1 MNIGLIDV
9 DGHNFPNLALMKL
22 SAWHKA
28 NGDRVSWCTNGL
40 DPYDRVYMSKVFSY
54 SEEPEFFPNAKEVI
68 KGGTGYQIRL
78 NGSTEV
84 YDKNTDKVLPYEVEH
99 AYPDYGLYGI
109 TDTAY
114 GFMSRGCPKGL
125 IHKYCHVAAKEGLC
139 SVKVA
144 DLSEFWDGQKY
155 IELMDPNT
163 MACKDWEDILGQL
176 ADSKAWVNFNQ
187 GVDIQLLTKE
197 KCLALRK
204 VKVKHVH
211 FAWDN
216 YGDKE
221 IVVPAFET
229 LKRETNWGRSKVSAY
244 VLVNFDTTIE
254 QDLERI
260 YFLRGLD
267 IQPYPMIY
275 NKGEFFHKNGRLKPI
290 KELKLKFRQEQ
301 IEHAKLCQRIQ
312 RWCSPFV
319 FWSCPKFEDYNASKK
334 GDQNV

>member
-28 NGDRVSWCTNGL
+28 KGDDVRWCKDGL
-40 DPYDRVYMSKVFSY
+40 YPYDRVYMSKVFSF
-54 SEEPEFFPNAKEVI
+54 SEEPEFYPNAKEIV
-68 KGGTGYQIRL
+68 KGGTGYQIRVE
-78 NGSTEV
+78 NGVEV
-84 YDKNTDKVLPYEVEH
+84 YDKDTDHVLPYEVEH
-99 AYPDYGLYGI
+99 IYPDYGLYGI

-139 SVKVA
+139 SHKVT
-144 DLSEFWDGQKY
+144 DLDEFWRGQKY

-163 MACKDWEDILGQL
+163 LACREWESILGQL
-176 ADSKAWVNFNQ
+176 VDSKAWVNFNQ

-197 KCLALRK
+197 KAQYLKSIK
-204 VKVKHVH
+204 VSHVH

-216 YGDKE
+216 YEDKK
-221 IVVPAFET
+221 IVIPAFET
-229 LKRETNWGRSKVSAY
+229 LINETNWGRSKVSAY
-244 VLVNFDTTIE
+244 VLVNFNTTIE

-260 YFLRGLD
+260 YFLRSLN

-275 NKGEFFHKNGRLKPI
+275 NKGEFFTKNGKLKSK
-290 KELKLKFRQEQ
+290 KELKRFSKEQ
-301 IEHAKLCQRIQ
+301 IEHAKVCQKIQ
-312 RWCSPFV
+312 RWCNPYV
-319 FWSCPKFEDYNASKK
+319 FWSCPKFEDYNVGKN
-334 GDQNV
+334 GG